1 MHIHMKQ
8 VIGGLAGVALL
19 TTTTVSVFAVEA
31 TPTLRP
37 GQQFRQEVQ
46 EIRQETKTAV
56 QTARQ
61 EFRVNKASEH
71 GSRLEK
77 RFAFYAQRLNNIIAR
92 IQRHIDAKKNDGK
105 DVSNVQSKLDNAK
118 QVLATAVSDGQKAV
132 ALFKAINVDTWDVQ
146 RPEIKAAIE
155 QANKARKG
163 FVETRRL
170 LIEVVQLLRQL

>member
-8 VIGGLAGVALL
+8 VLGGLAGIALL
-19 TTTTVSVFAVEA
+19 TTTTISVFAVEA

-46 EIRQETKTAV
+46 EIRKETKTAV

-61 EFRVNKASEH
+61 EFRTNKAGEH
-71 GSRLEK
+71 GSRLEN

-92 IQRHIDAKKNDGK
+92 TQRHIDAKKNDGK
-105 DVSNVQSKLDNAK
+105 DVTNAQSKLDNAK
-118 QVLATAVSDGQKAV
+118 QVLATAISDGQKAV
-132 ALFKAINVDTWDVQ
+132 ALFQAINVDTWDVQ
-146 RPEIKAAIE
+146 QPEIKAAIE

-163 FVETRRL
+163 FVEARRL
-170 LIEVVQLLRQL
+170 LIEIVQLLRQL